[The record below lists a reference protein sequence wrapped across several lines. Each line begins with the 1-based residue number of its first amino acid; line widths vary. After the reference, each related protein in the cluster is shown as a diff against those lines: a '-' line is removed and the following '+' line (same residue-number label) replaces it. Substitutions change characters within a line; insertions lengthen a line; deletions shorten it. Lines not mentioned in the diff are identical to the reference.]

1 VPVLAHE
8 PIGGGEHFRDGR
20 QIAQWVGHIASIAA
34 PPANSK
40 SAESVPNRIAPVY
53 CRHE

>member
-1 VPVLAHE
+1 VPVLAYE

-20 QIAQWVGHIASIAA
+20 QIAQWVGHIASIAVRR
-34 PPANSK
+34 PNSK
-40 SAESVPNRIAPVY
+40 RTDRLQKPGAPVY